1 MIEETNELLD
11 AYNNLTL
18 IQKRKELA
26 EEFTELLGVINKLK
40 EDIGVLEKIDLNP
53 LKKLYDTN
61 ISEDEYISSI
71 YENMLNLKEEL
82 AEYLDKVIDLYY
94 ENENLE

>member
-82 AEYLDKVIDLYY
+82 ATYLDKVTDLYY
-94 ENENLE
+94 EHVE